1 MSIQISVTL
10 HRGVAR
16 AAFDITGIEKKENY
30 TGSIFELLAP
40 TNSVLRHQ
48 LELFNHIKKNAF
60 SERFDNP
67 CLHVQYKNLIAPFW
81 CTLRGAHQV
90 NLVEPCSYFGQT

>member
-10 HRGVAR
+10 HRGVSR

-40 TNSVLRHQ
+40 ANSFFHYQ
-48 LELFNHIKKNAF
+48 LELFSHIKKYIF
-60 SERFDNP
+60 R
-67 CLHVQYKNLIAPFW
+67 KI
-81 CTLRGAHQV
+81 
-90 NLVEPCSYFGQT
+90 